1 MCFIVKIA
9 AMILLMTI
17 VEIVDS
23 IAFEK
28 IAEPITQIRDNTEPL
43 YFIGGNLEW
52 FSFAIAAIALIV
64 GIIAALY
71 SFKCYKYQKL
81 SVDKLEKL
89 VPGQM
94 SFYHM
99 ATGLVDTINNIEAVF
114 FGKESFRNYA
124 TDLIFTGSVLPDD
137 LIDLQKYEKN
147 KKCYDIAVFLKMEW
161 RKYNA
166 FYNNLVKLSIH
177 CDDPDEVL
185 SFAGCMIDYS
195 KTQIAIIQKA
205 ENILIEEHFLDT
217 PSASKEQLASF
228 CMEQF
233 FEHIQIINTL
243 KIDDLDTSRTN
254 LTIDS
259 YKQYTDSKFFA
270 KNVDFEKFLNQTHH
284 TRLTVIDENDPSY
297 TSTDLNMVYKQIKKG
312 EYDFVNR
319 YYKSILISDMDPS
332 NFKPTYYNYMEPII
346 LGVIRRE
353 FSKIKTSWS

>member
-1 MCFIVKIA
+1 
-9 AMILLMTI
+9 MILLMTI

-28 IAEPITQIRDNTEPL
+28 IAEPITQIRDNTQPL

-71 SFKCYKYQKL
+71 SFKCYKYQKI

-94 SFYHM
+94 SFYNM

-114 FGKESFRNYA
+114 FGKESFRNYPIE
-124 TDLIFTGSVLPDD
+124 LIFSESVLPDD
-137 LIDLQKYEKN
+137 LIDLQRYEKN
-147 KKCYDIAVFLKMEW
+147 KKCYDVAVVLKMEW

-166 FYNNLVKLSIH
+166 FYNNLVKQSIH
-177 CDDPDEVL
+177 CDNPDEVL
-185 SFAGCMIDYS
+185 SFASCMIDYS
-195 KTQIAIIQKA
+195 KTQISIIQKV
-205 ENILIEEHFLDT
+205 ESVLIEEHFLDT

-270 KNVDFEKFLNQTHH
+270 KNVDFEKFLKQPHH
-284 TRLTVIDENDPSY
+284 NRLSVIDDDDPDY
-297 TSTDLNMVYKQIKKG
+297 TSTDLNMVYNQIRNG
-312 EYDFVNR
+312 EYNFINR
-319 YYKSILISDMDPS
+319 YYNSIIISDLNPS
-332 NFKPTYYNYMEPII
+332 LNFKATYYNYMEPII
-346 LGVIRRE
+346 LGGIRRE